1 MSTLLDESVE
11 MNMTYL
17 LPFLCILYVLLP
29 RKARSMPIKSFK
41 VKDKLSNVNIIDN
54 ANDFSDVLAKA
65 VTNGTGRTL
74 VGDHIDDSSDHFPSS
89 QGLRAK
95 DKVLKMKIQESKV
108 PGYMMDL
115 YKRLSR
121 NTLGLLNSNI
131 VRSFRNIEIRGK

>member
-41 VKDKLSNVNIIDN
+41 VKDTLSNVNIIDSS
-54 ANDFSDVLAKA
+54 NDFSNVLVKA
-65 VTNGTGRTL
+65 VTNGTGITR
-74 VGDHIDDSSDHFPSS
+74 VEDHEDDDHFPSS
-89 QGLRAK
+89 QGLREK
-95 DKVLKMKIQESKV
+95 DKVLKTNIQETMV
-108 PGYMMDL
+108 PGYMMAL

-121 NTLGLLNSNI
+121 NTLGLSNSNI
-131 VRSFRNIEIRGK
+131 VRSFRNIESTGK